1 MTQYTDYKRQKMENL
16 LVTVCTNRKT
26 VPSWQRIKAQDLP
39 LGPQEYLAKLWCDWL
54 RDADDKMPA
63 KDLYAGR
70 GFSEALATAHHVGA
84 DLWVISAGLGLV
96 HGVEDVPA
104 YDLTLSIRSD
114 NSIQNKIMGGPFNAA
129 QWWSDLGRRRRPKRS
144 LANLVKSKP
153 AARIVVSLPGS
164 YLELILDD
172 LLSLPFSD
180 LNRVRIVGPLDTS
193 AVHERLRPCVMP
205 YDDRF
210 NGPETP
216 LAGTRAD
223 FSQRAARHFLEHMC
237 VDTSSNDVNED
248 AARVREFLKGM
259 AWPENAVRKQLG
271 DDEIVKLILSCWDR
285 SEGQSSKMLRVLR
298 DEEGVACE
306 QGRFQDLFKRARRL
320 HFEQQP
326 ADTTVRLRAIRSR
339 QGNGIDVYSF
349 FIPGEKITQIA
360 DITRIHRTGEDH
372 LVGFQRDEIKQHVK
386 GIIDYLDSGEV
397 LFPNAIILAFSAE
410 VTFTLA
416 RGSKPDGAL
425 DEGEAG
431 TLSIPLRPQ
440 GSRVAWIVDGQQRSL
455 ALAKTKKIGL
465 NVPVVAFVAADLE
478 TRREQFILVNK
489 AKPLP
494 TRLINELL
502 PDVDTHLPR
511 DLAERKIP
519 SVLCEMLNRDPA
531 SPFYGLIKRMST
543 RTMPEAVVIDS
554 AIIEMIRVSLKNPNG
569 ALAPFRSLGR
579 GPSDTEGMYQILVD
593 YWKSVSSVFD
603 TAWGLPPT
611 ASRLMHSTGI
621 RAMGVLMDRIVARAI
636 GHAEPLRHIVRSL
649 HRISPHCRWTSGVWE
664 DLGLE
669 WNEIEQTPRHIRQL
683 SQLLCHLDYTAQ
695 RDAT

>member
-1 MTQYTDYKRQKMENL
+1 MQ
-16 LVTVCTNRKT
+16 
-26 VPSWQRIKAQDLP
+26 AQDLP
-39 LGPQEYLAKLWCDWL
+39 IGPQAYITKLWCDWL
-54 RDADDKMPA
+54 RDADDVMPA
-63 KDLYAGR
+63 KALYAGR
-70 GFSEALATAHHVGA
+70 GFAEALAAAQHVGA

-96 HGVEDVPA
+96 HGGENVPA
-104 YDLTLSIRSD
+104 YDLTLSSGSD
-114 NSIQNKIMGGPFNAA
+114 SSIQRKITDGPFDAA
-129 QWWSDLGRRRRPKRS
+129 LWWSDMGRRRRPKRS
-144 LANLVKSKP
+144 LANLVKSRP
-153 AARIVVSLPGS
+153 AARIVISLPGS
-164 YLELILDD
+164 YLELVLED
-172 LLSLPFSD
+172 LLSLPSSD
-180 LNRVRIVGPLDTS
+180 LHRVRLVGPLDTG

-223 FSQRAARHFLEHMC
+223 FPQRAARHFLEHMSM
-237 VDTSSNDVNED
+237 DTPSDDVIAD
-248 AARVREFLKGM
+248 AGRVRDFLKGM
-259 AWPENAVRKQLG
+259 AWPELAKRKQLG
-271 DDEIVKLILSCWDR
+271 DDDIVRLILSCWDR
-285 SEGQSSKMLRVLR
+285 AEGQSTKMLRILR

-320 HFEQQP
+320 CFEQQP
-326 ADTTVRLRAIRSR
+326 ADASVRLRAIRSR

-360 DITRIHRTGEDH
+360 DITRIHRNGEDH
-372 LVGFQRDEIKQHVK
+372 LAGFQRDEIKQHVK
-386 GIIDYLDSGEV
+386 GIVDYLDSGAV
-397 LFPNAIILAFSAE
+397 LFPNAIILALSAE
-410 VTFTLA
+410 VTFASA

-425 DEGEAG
+425 DAGEAG
-431 TLSIPLRPQ
+431 TLSIPIRPQ

-455 ALAKTKKIGL
+455 ALAKTRNTGL

-502 PDVDTHLPR
+502 PEVDTHLPR

-531 SPFYGLIKRMST
+531 SPFHGLIKRMST
-543 RTMPEAVVIDS
+543 RTAPEAVVIDS
-554 AIIEMIRVSLKNPNG
+554 ALIEMIRVSLKNPNG

-579 GPSDTEGMYQILVD
+579 GPSDIEGMYRMLVD
-593 YWKSVSSVFD
+593 YWRGVSSVFD

-636 GHAEPLRHIVRSL
+636 GHPEPRRHIVTSL
-649 HRISPHCRWTSGVWE
+649 HRISPHCRWTSGVWDE
-664 DLGLE
+664 LGLA

-683 SQLLCHLDYTAQ
+683 SQLLCHLDYAATAH
-695 RDAT
+695 RGTT